1 MAADEEVPWS
11 QCCGSLV
18 DATRG
23 GRWHRKSWQEAWHGI
38 HACMHGWE
46 GGRDTACMDVVGWPS
61 MGHLE
66 NILFSPLLP

>member
-1 MAADEEVPWS
+1 MRKCLGHSVAVALWMRHVADD
-11 QCCGSLV
+11 G
-18 DATRG
+18 T
-23 GRWHRKSWQEAWHGI
+23 GRAGRRHGMEYM
-38 HACMHGWE
+38 HACMDGRE

>member
-1 MAADEEVPWS
+1 MADD
-11 QCCGSLV
+11 G
-18 DATRG
+18 T
-23 GRWHRKSWQEAWHGI
+23 GRAGRRHGMEYM
-38 HACMHGWE
+38 HACMDGRE